1 MATTERPAQC
11 SIPNKESCFCLKAI
25 NICQLKLALR
35 PTSLPLLGSTRWIV
49 SWVEHW
55 SPQVRRSHVFQFDLL
70 RTCPLAPQSWDGGS
84 LNSWLQPTM
93 HWLCPYASSKPFVF
107 AYSELQKH
115 VGTASLGI
123 WWRFILH
130 SARTFVKKAFI
141 AMQNIFCIWHLSAP
155 PTPLNLMSNPFWVCT
170 LWFLCVCMNIYTY
183 LYIYQSIDII
193 LIQSYINLDL
203 YNFIYTHITGY
214 MCVCAY
220 TYTYITY
227 TLYTHICTHIH
238 IV

>member
-1 MATTERPAQC
+1 
-11 SIPNKESCFCLKAI
+11 
-25 NICQLKLALR
+25 
-35 PTSLPLLGSTRWIV
+35 
-49 SWVEHW
+49 
-55 SPQVRRSHVFQFDLL
+55 
-70 RTCPLAPQSWDGGS
+70 
-84 LNSWLQPTM
+84 M
-93 HWLCPYASSKPFVF
+93 HWLCPYASSKPFVL
-107 AYSELQKH
+107 AYSELQSFGNSI
-115 VGTASLGI
+115 VGYLMKVHTSLC
-123 WWRFILH
+123 
-130 SARTFVKKAFI
+130 TY
-141 AMQNIFCIWHLSAP
+141 FCQKSFYCNAKYLLYMTSFCP

-203 YNFIYTHITGY
+203 YHFIYTHITGY
-214 MCVCAY
+214 MSVCAY